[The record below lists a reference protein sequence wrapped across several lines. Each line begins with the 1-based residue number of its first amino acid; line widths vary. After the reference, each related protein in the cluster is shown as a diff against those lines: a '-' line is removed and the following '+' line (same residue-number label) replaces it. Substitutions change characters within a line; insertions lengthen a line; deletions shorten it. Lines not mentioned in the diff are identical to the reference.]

1 MRLLIK
7 SLRDF
12 SRLYPLLHELIGSDV
27 TKTKTVMATFMA
39 LSMAYNRGQE
49 FDKSVL
55 EQERSWDYAVW
66 RANGA
71 SGEEPM
77 KKPIDV
83 LRETYAQL
91 TAVRL
96 DGLVISRDLAVAVIS
111 KGVFDAS
118 FVKSELEKSP
128 YISRL
133 TGDLWRILWS
143 WRRSDASDASDVEL
157 ALDGVLQSLLDFK
170 IGNPIVLIHVFC
182 ILKDMEDAGVCLK
195 LPKNVDESFSD
206 YILSALERK
215 ILPTDVPKHQF
226 RYSLSRMND
235 TGLGFCGEGSDFYER
250 VITGLDDVLDQA
262 FWIQIKE
269 DPNHF
274 VHELRSN
281 ALRLMWSL
289 DDRGE
294 RGDAPNYAHIPVM
307 GFTDVNRFADALV
320 EMNAGLARTFAE
332 ICSDRLK
339 RLDGIDHE
347 MRGSEWPDE
356 RKWFRQLTDEL
367 SIRLTSEMSSVACV
381 QLADLVDYM
390 RQLEK
395 RT

>member
-1 MRLLIK
+1 MGGDGDKYEDIREKVIGQVLYLTPDPINVINDFALAKPSIFARIINFRPYRSLDSEFKDFVASEAHFIVDLFKFSNTSNMRLLIK

-143 WRRSDASDASDVEL
+143 WRRSDASDVEL

-289 DDRGE
+289 DDRGGSVE
-294 RGDAPNYAHIPVM
+294 TRPIMPI
-307 GFTDVNRFADALV
+307 FPSWAL
-320 EMNAGLARTFAE
+320 RT
-332 ICSDRLK
+332 
-339 RLDGIDHE
+339 
-347 MRGSEWPDE
+347 
-356 RKWFRQLTDEL
+356 
-367 SIRLTSEMSSVACV
+367 
-381 QLADLVDYM
+381 
-390 RQLEK
+390 
-395 RT
+395 